1 MSASAPDKK
10 AKVPRTPMPEQP
22 ARERVGNFSEVALG
36 YTPEMAAAEAARCLQ
51 CKKPGC
57 RKGCPV
63 EIDIPGFIARVVEKD
78 LDGAYQVLRNT
89 NSLPAVCGRVCP
101 QENQC
106 EGACILGKKGQ
117 PVAIGRIER
126 FVADTYLAKTACETV
141 TGDTACPL
149 LRDDLKV
156 ACIGSGPS
164 SLTCAG
170 YLAGRGIPVTVFEAL
185 HQLGGVL
192 VYGIPEFRLPKEVVR
207 REIEAMKALG
217 VEFRTNW
224 VGGKTITV
232 PELLESGYKAVFI
245 GVGAGLP
252 IFLGIPGENLL
263 GVFSANEYLT
273 RVNLG
278 RAYKFP
284 ATDTPYFPAK
294 RVVVFGGGNVAM
306 DSARTAMRL
315 GAEKVM
321 LAYRRTENE
330 MPCRREEFHHAKEE
344 GLEVLCLNA
353 PLEFIGDDKGRL
365 TRIELQKM
373 RLGEPDAS
381 GRCSPVAC
389 QGDTCSIEADLA
401 IVAVGT
407 GANPLITQTTPGLET
422 YRRGYIVAD
431 PETGETS
438 IPNVYAG
445 GDIVTGAA
453 TVISAMGAGRRAA
466 KAIAARLLGPDPAK
480 ATPDKPDKTADTSAA

>member
-1 MSASAPDKK
+1 
-10 AKVPRTPMPEQP
+10 MPEQDP
-22 ARERVGNFSEVALG
+22 GRRARNFEEVALG

-51 CKKPGC
+51 CKKPAC

-63 EIDIPGFIARVVEKD
+63 EIDIPAFIKQVVAND
-78 LDGAYQVLRNT
+78 LDAAYGVIRET

-106 EGACILGKKGQ
+106 EGSCILGKKGD
-117 PVAIGRIER
+117 PVAIGRLER
-126 FVADTYLAKTACETV
+126 FVADSYLARTACETV
-141 TGDTACPL
+141 TGGPACAMA
-149 LRDDLKV
+149 RDDLKV

-170 YLAGRGIPVTVFEAL
+170 YLAARGIPVTVFEAL
-185 HQLGGVL
+185 HQVGGVL
-192 VYGIPEFRLPKEVVR
+192 VYGIPEFRLPKGVVR
-207 REIEAMKALG
+207 QEVEAMKTLG

-232 PELLESGYKAVFI
+232 PELLESGYNAVFI

-252 IFLGIPGENLL
+252 RFLGIPGENLI

-278 RAYKFP
+278 RAYTFP
-284 ATDTPYFPAK
+284 AADTPTFPGK

-306 DSARTAMRL
+306 DAARTAMRL
-315 GAEKVM
+315 GAEKVS
-321 LAYRRTENE
+321 LAYRRTEHE
-330 MPCRREEFHHAKEE
+330 MPCRLEELHHAKEE
-344 GLEVLCLNA
+344 GLDILCLNA
-353 PLEFIGDDKGRL
+353 PLEFIGDDNGRL
-365 TRIELQKM
+365 VRIAMQKM
-373 RLGEPDAS
+373 MLGEPDAS
-381 GRCSPVAC
+381 GRCAPVAC
-389 QGDTCSIEADLA
+389 QGDTCTIEADMA

-407 GANPLITQTTPGLET
+407 GANPLISQTTPGLET
-422 YRRGYIVAD
+422 FRRGYITAD

-438 IPNVYAG
+438 IPNVFAG

-466 KAIAARLLGPDPAK
+466 KAIAERLLGPTAAEPPSTQPA
-480 ATPDKPDKTADTSAA
+480 DNAAER

>member
-1 MSASAPDKK
+1 
-10 AKVPRTPMPEQP
+10 MPEQP
-22 ARERVGNFSEVALG
+22 PLQRAGNFQEVALG
-36 YTPEMAAAEAARCLQ
+36 YTPEMAATEAGRCLQ
-51 CKKPGC
+51 CKKPSC

-63 EIDIPGFIARVVEKD
+63 EIDIPGFIRKIVEGD
-78 LDGAYQVLRNT
+78 LDGAYAVLRDT

-101 QENQC
+101 QETQC
-106 EGACILGKKGQ
+106 EGACILGKKAA
-117 PVAIGRIER
+117 PVAIGRLER
-126 FVADTYLAKTACETV
+126 FVADTHLAKSACDAV
-141 TGDTACPL
+141 TGSPACAL
-149 LRDDLKV
+149 RRDDLKV

-170 YLAGRGIPVTVFEAL
+170 YLAAKGIPVTVFEAL
-185 HQLGGVL
+185 HEVGGVL
-192 VYGIPEFRLPKEVVR
+192 VYGIPEFRLPKAVVR
-207 REIEAMKALG
+207 QEVDALKTLG

-232 PELLESGYKAVFI
+232 PELLENGYNAVFI

-252 IFLGIPGENLL
+252 RFLGIPGENLI

-284 ATDTPYFPAK
+284 AADTPIFQA
-294 RVVVFGGGNVAM
+294 RRAVVFGGGNVAM
-306 DSARTAMRL
+306 DAARTAMRL
-315 GAEKVM
+315 GAEKVL

-330 MPCRREEFHHAKEE
+330 MPCRREELHHAKEE
-344 GLEVLCLNA
+344 GLEILCLNA
-353 PLEFIGDDKGRL
+353 PIEFVGNDSGRL
-365 TRIELQKM
+365 ARVVLQKM
-373 RLGEPDAS
+373 VLGEPDAS
-381 GRCSPVAC
+381 GRCAPVAC
-389 QGDTCSIEADLA
+389 EGETCSVEADMA

-407 GANPLITQTTPGLET
+407 GANPLISQTTPGLET

-431 PETGETS
+431 PATGETS
-438 IPNVYAG
+438 IPNVFAG

-466 KAIAARLLGPDPAK
+466 KAIAERLLGPAG
-480 ATPDKPDKTADTSAA
+480 ADTAGTRAAKDAADT

>member
-1 MSASAPDKK
+1 MSAIAPSKK
-10 AKVPRTPMPEQP
+10 AKVPRTAMPEQP
-22 ARERVGNFSEVALG
+22 PQVRARNFQEVALG
-36 YTPEMAAAEAARCLQ
+36 YTPEMARIEAARCLQ
-51 CKKPGC
+51 CKKPAC

-63 EIDIPGFIARVVEKD
+63 EVDIPGFIKQIVEGD
-78 LDGAYQVLRNT
+78 LDEAYAVLRQT

-106 EGACILGKKGQ
+106 EGSCILGKKGE
-117 PVAIGRIER
+117 PVAIGRLER
-126 FVADTYLAKTACETV
+126 FAADAFLAKDACETL
-141 TGDTACPL
+141 TGGPACAMA
-149 LRDDLKV
+149 RDDLKV

-170 YLAGRGIPVTVFEAL
+170 YLAARGIPVTVFEAL
-185 HQLGGVL
+185 HEVGGVL
-192 VYGIPEFRLPKEVVR
+192 VYGIPEFRLPKGVVR
-207 REIEAMKALG
+207 QEVDAMRALG
-217 VEFRTNW
+217 VEFRPNW

-232 PELLESGYKAVFI
+232 PELLETGYNAVFI

-252 IFLGIPGENLL
+252 RFLGVPGENLI

-284 ATDTPYFPAK
+284 VADTPHFPA
-294 RVVVFGGGNVAM
+294 RHVVVFGGGNVAM
-306 DSARTAMRL
+306 DAARTAMRL
-315 GAEKVM
+315 GAEKVS
-321 LAYRRTENE
+321 LAYRRTEHE
-330 MPCRREEFHHAKEE
+330 MPCRREELHHAKEE
-344 GLEVLCLNA
+344 GLDILCLNA
-353 PLEFIGDDKGRL
+353 PVEFIGDENGRL
-365 TRIELQKM
+365 ARIVLQRMELGQ
-373 RLGEPDAS
+373 PDES

-389 QGDTCSIEADLA
+389 QGDTCSVAADMA

-407 GANPLITQTTPGLET
+407 GANPLISQSTPGLET

-431 PETGETS
+431 PATGETS
-438 IPNVYAG
+438 IPNVFAG

-466 KAIAARLLGPDPAK
+466 KAIADRLLGPIPAENS
-480 ATPDKPDKTADTSAA
+480 PVETADDSAEA

>member
-1 MSASAPDKK
+1 
-10 AKVPRTPMPEQP
+10 MPEQP
-22 ARERVGNFSEVALG
+22 PRQRAANFEEVALG
-36 YTPEMAAAEAARCLQ
+36 YTPEMAKIEAGRCLQ
-51 CKKPGC
+51 CKKPAC

-63 EIDIPGFIARVVEKD
+63 EIDIPAFIKKVVEGD
-78 LDGAYQVLRNT
+78 LDAAYGVLRET

-106 EGACILGKKGQ
+106 EGACILGKKSE
-117 PVAIGRIER
+117 PVAIGRLER
-126 FVADTYLAKTACETV
+126 FVADVHLAKSACETV
-141 TGDTACPL
+141 TGGPACAMA
-149 LRDDLKV
+149 RDDLKV

-170 YLAGRGIPVTVFEAL
+170 YLAAHGIPVTVFEAL
-185 HQLGGVL
+185 HEVGGVL
-192 VYGIPEFRLPKEVVR
+192 VYGIPEFRLPKGVVR
-207 REIEAMKALG
+207 QEIEAMKALG

-232 PELLESGYKAVFI
+232 PELLESGYNAVFI

-252 IFLGIPGENLL
+252 TFLGIPGENLI

-284 ATDTPYFPAK
+284 ATDTPTFKAR

-315 GAEKVM
+315 GAEKVSI
-321 LAYRRTENE
+321 AYRRTENE
-330 MPCRREEFHHAKEE
+330 MPCRLEELHHAKDE
-344 GLEVLCLNA
+344 GLEILCLNA
-353 PLEFIGDDKGRL
+353 PIEFIGDEKGRL
-365 TRIELQKM
+365 KAISLQQM

-381 GRCSPVAC
+381 GRCAPVAC
-389 QGDTCSIEADLA
+389 DGQSCTIEADMA

-407 GANPLITQTTPGLET
+407 GANPLISQTTPGLET

-431 PETGETS
+431 PATGETT
-438 IPNVYAG
+438 IPNVFAG

-466 KAIAARLLGPDPAK
+466 KAIAERLLGPTTAASTATDAK
-480 ATPDKPDKTADTSAA
+480 DASPDA

>member
-1 MSASAPDKK
+1 
-10 AKVPRTPMPEQP
+10 
-22 ARERVGNFSEVALG
+22 
-36 YTPEMAAAEAARCLQ
+36 
-51 CKKPGC
+51 
-57 RKGCPV
+57 V
-63 EIDIPGFIARVVEKD
+63 EIDIPGFIAQIVAGD
-78 LDGAYQVLRNT
+78 LDKAYQIIRET

-106 EGACILGKKGQ
+106 EGACILGKKAD
-117 PVAIGRIER
+117 PVAIGRLER

-141 TGDTACPL
+141 TGAPVCPMP
-149 LRDDLKV
+149 RDDLKV
-156 ACIGSGPS
+156 ACISSGPS

-185 HQLGGVL
+185 HELGGVL
-192 VYGIPEFRLPKEVVR
+192 VYGIPEFRLPKAVVR
-207 REIEAMKALG
+207 QEVQAMKALG

-232 PELLESGYKAVFI
+232 PELLADGYNAVFI

-252 IFLGIPGENLL
+252 IFLGIPGENLI

-273 RVNLG
+273 RINLG

-284 ATDTPYFPAK
+284 ATDTPYFPGK

-315 GAEKVM
+315 GAERVM

-330 MPCRREEFHHAKEE
+330 MPCRREELHHAKEE
-344 GLEVLCLNA
+344 GLEILCLNA
-353 PLEFIGDDKGRL
+353 PLAFIGDERGRL

-373 RLGEPDAS
+373 RLGDPDAS

-389 QGDTCSIEADLA
+389 QGETCSIEADLA

-407 GANPLITQTTPGLET
+407 GANPLITGSTPGLET

-431 PETGETS
+431 PETGATS
-438 IPNVYAG
+438 IPGVYAG

-453 TVISAMGAGRRAA
+453 TVISAMGAGRRAG
-466 KAIAARLLGPDPAK
+466 KAIAEQLLGAPPAPDNPE
-480 ATPDKPDKTADTSAA
+480 TTADPSAD

>member
-1 MSASAPDKK
+1 
-10 AKVPRTPMPEQP
+10 MPEQP
-22 ARERVGNFSEVALG
+22 PRERARNFEEVALG
-36 YTPEMAAAEAARCLQ
+36 YTPAMAALEASRCLK
-51 CKKPGC
+51 CKKPAC

-63 EIDIPGFIARVVEKD
+63 EIDIPAFIAQIVAGD
-78 LDGAYQVLRNT
+78 LDRAYQVLRDT

-106 EGACILGKKGQ
+106 EGACILGKKHE
-117 PVAIGRIER
+117 PVAIGRLER

-141 TGDTACPL
+141 TGAPACPMP
-149 LRDDLKV
+149 RDDLKV

-185 HQLGGVL
+185 HELGGVL
-192 VYGIPEFRLPKEVVR
+192 VYGIPEFRLPKAVVR
-207 REIEAMKALG
+207 QEVQAMRALG

-224 VGGKTITV
+224 VGGKTVTV
-232 PELLESGYKAVFI
+232 PELLESGYDAVFI

-252 IFLGIPGENLL
+252 IFLGIPGENLI

-273 RVNLG
+273 RINLG
-278 RAYKFP
+278 RAYRFP
-284 ATDTPYFPAK
+284 ATDTPYFPGK

-315 GAEKVM
+315 GADKVM

-330 MPCRREEFHHAKEE
+330 MPCRREELHHAKEE
-344 GLEVLCLNA
+344 GLDILCLNA
-353 PLEFIGDDKGRL
+353 PLAFLGDERGRL
-365 TRIELQKM
+365 MRIEMQKM

-389 QGDTCSIEADLA
+389 QGETCAVEADLA

-407 GANPLITQTTPGLET
+407 GANPLITQSTPGLET

-431 PETGETS
+431 PETGATS
-438 IPNVYAG
+438 IPGVYAG

-453 TVISAMGAGRRAA
+453 TVISAMGAGRRAG
-466 KAIAARLLGPDPAK
+466 KAIVEKLLGSPAAVEPEK
-480 ATPDKPDKTADTSAA
+480 AS